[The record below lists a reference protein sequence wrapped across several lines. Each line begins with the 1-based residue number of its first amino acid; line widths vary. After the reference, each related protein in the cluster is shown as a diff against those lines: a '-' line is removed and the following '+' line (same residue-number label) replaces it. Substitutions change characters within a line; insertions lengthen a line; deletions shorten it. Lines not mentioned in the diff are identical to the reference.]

1 MTTNPEMTTTAE
13 FGLSRIGQI
22 AVRVRELERAIRFY
36 RDVLGMRF
44 LFQAPPGLAF
54 FDCGG
59 VRLLLD
65 MPQDAEFDHPAS
77 VIYYSVSDIGAAHE
91 TLKAR
96 GVEFLREPH
105 LIANLGHV
113 EVWMA
118 FFRDPDENVLALM
131 VEIPVAAGRPASP

>member
-1 MTTNPEMTTTAE
+1 MSTTAS
-13 FGLSRIGQI
+13 FGLSRIGQV
-22 AVRVRELERAIRFY
+22 AVRVHDLERAVAFY

-54 FDCGG
+54 FDCDG

-65 MPQDAEFDHPAS
+65 RVQDAKFDHPAS
-77 VIYYSVSDIGAAHE
+77 VIYYTVPDIRAAHA
-91 TLKAR
+91 TLLAR

-105 LIANLGHV
+105 LVANLGHV

-131 VEIPVAAGRPASP
+131 AEIPVSR